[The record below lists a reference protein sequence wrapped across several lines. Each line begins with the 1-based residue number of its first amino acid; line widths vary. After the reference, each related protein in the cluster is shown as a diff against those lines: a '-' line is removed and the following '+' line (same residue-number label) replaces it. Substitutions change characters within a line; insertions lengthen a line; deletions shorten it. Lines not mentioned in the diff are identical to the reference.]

1 MTRPSDQHRKAKD
14 TRGSTDSQGLAE
26 SFLTAVTD
34 RQDEH
39 DELLRKSVRSL
50 LHRYGRS
57 YFLSCYREGR
67 EPTELWHE
75 LCDAGFVGTGIPED
89 LGGGGSSLGAVITV
103 AEELGV
109 AGMPLL
115 SYIMTELCL
124 PVIARHA
131 LPGMAERFVA
141 PIVSGERRLAFAI
154 TEADAGTNSFAM
166 KTTATRSGST
176 FVVSGRKR
184 WISSAG
190 DADDLMLVC
199 NANQGAQPK
208 GQRSAL
214 TILMVDLTTP
224 GIGTEAL
231 SADAGTPERQYD
243 VVFDEVRVPAEN
255 LIGPEGEGAG
265 ALFEA
270 LNTERV
276 LMAAF
281 AYGLG
286 FHCIGRAVD
295 YANER
300 APFNAPIG
308 SYQSIQHPLAAQWA
322 ELSAARA
329 LNREAIRAIELSDTH
344 AAGLANAAKWM
355 SSEAANRAADHA
367 IQIHGGNG
375 LTDEYDLVPLW
386 RTTRLMRFAP
396 INNEMVLNQIGQHVL
411 GLTKSY

>member
-1 MTRPSDQHRKAKD
+1 MMDSKDHR
-14 TRGSTDSQGLAE
+14 RGSQDAMGPGGARALAE
-26 SFLTAVTD
+26 SFLTSTANL
-34 RQDEH
+34 RDEH
-39 DELLRKSVRSL
+39 DELLRESARSL

-57 YFLSCYREGR
+57 YFLSCYRDGR
-67 EPTELWHE
+67 EPEELWHE
-75 LCDAGFVGTGIPED
+75 LCEAGFVGTGISEG
-89 LGGGGSSLGAVITV
+89 LAGGGSSLGTVIAV

-115 SYIMTELCL
+115 SFIMTELCL

-131 LPGMAERFVA
+131 LSGMAERFVP
-141 PIVSGERRLAFAI
+141 PIIAGARRLAFAI
-154 TEADAGTNSFAM
+154 TEPDAGTNSFAM
-166 KTTATRSGST
+166 KTTAKRSGSS
-176 FVVSGRKR
+176 FVISGRKR

-190 DADDLMLVC
+190 DADDLMVVC
-199 NANQGAQPK
+199 AADHGGGERKRN
-208 GQRSAL
+208 AL

-224 GIGTEAL
+224 GISTEVL
-231 SADAGTPERQYD
+231 TADAGTPERQYD

-255 LIGPEGEGAG
+255 LIGTEGEGAA

-276 LMAAF
+276 LIAAF

-286 FHCIGRAVD
+286 FHCIARAVA
-295 YANER
+295 YADER

-308 SYQSIQHPLAAQWA
+308 SYQSVQHPLAAQWA

-329 LNREAIRAIELSDTH
+329 LNREAIRAIESSHAH
-344 AAGLANAAKWM
+344 AAGLANAAKWLA
-355 SSEAANRAADHA
+355 SEAANRAADHA

-386 RTTRLMRFAP
+386 RITRLMRFSP
-396 INNEMVLNQIGQHVL
+396 MNNEMVLNQIGQHVL
-411 GLTKSY
+411 GLRKSY